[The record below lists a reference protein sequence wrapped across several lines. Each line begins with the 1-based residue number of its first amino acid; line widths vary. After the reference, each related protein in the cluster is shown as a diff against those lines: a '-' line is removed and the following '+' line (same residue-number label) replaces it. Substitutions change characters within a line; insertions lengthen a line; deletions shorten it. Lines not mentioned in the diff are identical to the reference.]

1 MALTKEQLNT
11 INTANEKFKTL
22 KDYCKEHN
30 IELNALLSSEQK
42 KQMKEGITFLK
53 TFVPKVKKAELAAQV
68 SMDEE
73 DVIPKGVF
81 LKTVKARLDSLITSS
96 GMELIRDDLNR
107 YSLDLS
113 LFTQLINKI
122 PLKTPFA
129 KELREKIL
137 SKSTHTVESIARAV
151 NRVVGEYQNKNG
163 KLLKEHYSSSEE
175 GSNYKEFYKQE
186 EVIIADL
193 ISDLDNLTGLLDDCI
208 IESIDDPNYPPN
220 KEKAAK
226 LAKELEKK
234 QKELEDE
241 IDEFKQVYADWVVE
255 QEKICSGIIS
265 TDTKTDSIF
274 NVSKKIFLAMLIE
287 KSNVWSKAQPE
298 LTEELRSFIA
308 AAINKEDS
316 STIRNFV
323 LAMSQ
328 SLNDIKTPKDVLFK
342 NWKEAPDMPSFYGL
356 KTAII
361 AITSG
366 TSQYDLSGEYM
377 EWAASV
383 GGVLDSLKVSESQQF
398 VTEKLLKGFQEL
410 FNKPEVEFFYP
421 VFEQKLQAIQ
431 KAYPTTK
438 EVSRVWQTTLYDV
451 IVKGDAMND
460 QFELIEEG
468 KKKAFITNLSKRLT
482 TITGEDTIKKVFER
496 CKRPV
501 LKKKALANGVPL
513 ALSLTLNDGTIL
525 TNTLSTKIIRINGK
539 RVCVV
544 PENVVLSAS
553 SGEWGYSFKESN
565 FFAQSP
571 IEKDE
576 EMVVTYFQFK
586 VEFSK
591 GRGSIAKGTE
601 TSSEYGTEGGWEKSV
616 NEVEMRNWNNS
627 AHGETTVSSGKL
639 AKLFVDGEVT
649 GGYAREWG
657 GESGTETTNGTFG
670 SLSYSRGSANSTE
683 VTTDKGND
691 TGFILIK
698 GSLLSYAY
706 DEVGTVKVDLDVQ
719 KKDLSSPNPKG
730 FAPVNLQM
738 TKKKEIKWEK

>member
-1 MALTKEQLNT
+1 MALTKEQITT

-22 KDYCKEHN
+22 KNYCKENN
-30 IELNALLSSEQK
+30 IELNTLLSNEQK
-42 KQMKEGITFLK
+42 KQMKEGIAFLQ
-53 TFVPKVKKAELAAQV
+53 TFVPIAKKAELAQPI
-68 SMDEE
+68 SMDGEE
-73 DVIPKGVF
+73 AIPKGVF
-81 LKTVKARLDSLITSS
+81 LRTVKARLDSLITSS
-96 GMELIRDDLNR
+96 GMEVIKEDLNK

-113 LFTQLINKI
+113 LFTQFMNKI

-129 KELREKIL
+129 KELRERIL
-137 SKSTHTVESIARAV
+137 SKSTNTVESIFDAV
-151 NRVVGEYQNKNG
+151 NRVVGEYNNKNG
-163 KLLKEHYSSSEE
+163 KLLKEHYSNSEE

-186 EVIIADL
+186 EVIISDL
-193 ISDLDNLTGLLDDCI
+193 VSDLDKFTGLLDDCI
-208 IESIDDPNYPPN
+208 MEAIDDPAYPPN

-226 LAKELEKK
+226 LAEELEKK
-234 QKELEDE
+234 KKELEDE
-241 IDEFKQVYADWVVE
+241 IDEFKQVYADWIVE

-274 NVSKKIFLAMLIE
+274 NVSKKIFLAMLIK
-287 KSNVWSKAQPE
+287 KSNAWSTAQPE

-308 AAINKEDS
+308 TAINKEDS
-316 STIRNFV
+316 STVRSFV

-328 SLNDIKTPKDVLFK
+328 SLNDIKTPKEVLFK

-377 EWAASV
+377 EWAATV
-383 GGVLDSLKVSESQQF
+383 GGAMDSLNVSENQQF
-398 VTEKLLKGFQEL
+398 VTGKLLKEFKTL

-421 VFEQKLQAIQ
+421 VFEQKLQTIQ
-431 KAYPTTK
+431 KVYPTAK

-451 IVKGDAMND
+451 IVKGEAMSD
-460 QFELIEEG
+460 QFEIIEEG
-468 KKKAFITNLSKRLT
+468 KKKNFITNLSKRLS
-482 TITGEDTIKKVFER
+482 TIAGKDTIKKVFEG
-496 CKRPV
+496 CKRPA
-501 LKKKALANGVPL
+501 LKKKPLANGVPL
-513 ALSLTLNDGTIL
+513 TLNLTLNDGTIL
-525 TNTLSTKIIRINGK
+525 TNTFSTKIIRINGK
-539 RVCVV
+539 TVCVV
-544 PENVVLSAS
+544 PENVAVSAS
-553 SGEWGYSFKESN
+553 SGKWGYSFEKTN
-565 FFAQSP
+565 FFTQSP

-576 EMVVTYFQFK
+576 ETVLTYFQFK
-586 VEFSK
+586 IEFSK
-591 GRGSIAKGTE
+591 GRGSVAKGTE

-670 SLSYSRGSANSTE
+670 SLSYSSGSAKSTE

-698 GSLLSYAY
+698 GSVRTY
-706 DEVGTVKVDLDVQ
+706 DYDKTGTVKVDLDVQ
-719 KKDLSSPNPKG
+719 QKDLSSPDPKG
-730 FAPVNLQM
+730 FAPVDLKM
-738 TKKKEIKWEK
+738 TTKKEIKWGK